1 MSYTMTIGMEVY
13 NKCLNN
19 GGFQAMSYQLI
30 GQAAVEAIYM
40 AVIVF
45 IFSNIWGNKKGEQ
58 LMKAHTSS

>member
-1 MSYTMTIGMEVY
+1 MEAY
-13 NKCLNN
+13 NKCLND

-58 LMKAHTSS
+58 LMKDHTSP